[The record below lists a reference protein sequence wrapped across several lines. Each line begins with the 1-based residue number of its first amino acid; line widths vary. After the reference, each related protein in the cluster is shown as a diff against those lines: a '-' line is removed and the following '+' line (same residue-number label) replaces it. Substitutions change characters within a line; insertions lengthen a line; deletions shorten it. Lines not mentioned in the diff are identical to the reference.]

1 MQVVHLPVEAAHCE
15 HPKAY
20 AVDSQQRLPMQE
32 ALLQPAF
39 EVQEPPGSLFAA
51 AAAAFPS
58 GDAAYAQAF
67 PSGVAYALSQP
78 VLHCRDRGQTET
90 DVKGVRA

>member
-20 AVDSQQRLPMQE
+20 AVDSQQRLPMQD

-51 AAAAFPS
+51 AAAA
-58 GDAAYAQAF
+58 AAAACM
-67 PSGVAYALSQP
+67 AYALSQP

-90 DVKGVRA
+90 DEGCESLKKE